1 MSPGQLLLAAFLAA
15 CLVAPALSQTIT
27 PQTPAPAP
35 MPVVKESGRPAVAPR
50 PVAITSGSGR
60 TEIVGSRS
68 SFKALRGR

>member
-27 PQTPAPAP
+27 SPTTAPAL
-35 MPVVKESGRPAVAPR
+35 VPAAKGTGQTAAPR
-50 PVAITSGSGR
+50 PVAITSAAGR

-68 SFKALRGR
+68 SFKAWRGR